1 MFEQKCEF
9 VKCLEC
15 LKSTSQFKTLI
26 VVFSDKRFANWND
39 VDVQAQSHAR

>member
-15 LKSTSQFKTLI
+15 LKSMLLFKTHI
-26 VVFSDKRFANWND
+26 VVFNDKRIAELE
-39 VDVQAQSHAR
+39 

>member
-15 LKSTSQFKTLI
+15 LKSTSQFKTL
-26 VVFSDKRFANWND
+26 VVFNDKRFANWND
-39 VDVQAQSHAR
+39 VDVEAQSHAR